1 MALTGT
7 GIRIGTVTEFG
18 VSVRFPR
25 GLASDGTTL
34 RLFDAN
40 KGYTLDLSTGIATPI
55 GTLTNF
61 GVSEAALRS
70 ATYHNNQFVFFG
82 QNRRRIFEY
91 DPSDGGAEQITAQ
104 LTIQG
109 SSANPDIWGLASLD
123 GTLWALER
131 GTDKLYTVD
140 IANDM
145 LIPVGTATDFGLPGS
160 PNLQSF
166 TAYDG
171 ELIAISN
178 GLQKLVRFDQTTG
191 IATLAANGT
200 VPDAAS
206 EALAEHAGQLFLAGS
221 GDDALFRMYDVG
233 WDETIAAV
241 EVDEGSNGS
250 LDLSTVSKD
259 ATSFEFTPGY
269 TAPGWLTISGMD
281 LTVTNAPDVTAD
293 TDFEAQVRAIR
304 DSAHAD
310 KTLTVRVIAEAVP
323 PPPLNPPTFTA
334 PAANYEVNERADDSI
349 DSTEFFTGHTRLA
362 FRSGYSAP
370 SWLTISGLN
379 VVITDAPDVLEDTD
393 FTVPLTGANGDGSVN
408 GSITISVQQIDPAPV
423 FGTPNRFDIDEGSSS
438 VFDLSG
444 DLQNTESLAYQSGYS
459 APSWLTISG
468 LTLVIT
474 NAEQVSQDTD
484 FDVLLAAES
493 TKTAATADRTVTIRV
508 RDVAVPPPP
517 PSNPPTFMEPATNY
531 EVNERASR
539 RIDSTEFFTGHT
551 HLAFQTDAT
560 VPSWLTISG
569 LNVVITGAPDV
580 LEDTDFT
587 VPLTA
592 TNSDGSVNGSIMI
605 SVQQIDPAPVFGT
618 PNRFDIDEG
627 SSSVFDLSGDLQ
639 NTESLAYQSGYSAPS
654 WLTISGLTL
663 VITNAQ
669 QVLQDTDFDVLLAAE
684 STKTAAT
691 ADRTVTI
698 RVRDVTVPPP
708 PVTPPGAPTSLSL
721 TKTHNSIVA
730 TWRAAANNGGEAPSR
745 YDIQINGGG
754 WIDAGLDLTHTFENL
769 SPETQYTIDVVQVNS
784 TGRGTPASK
793 SVRTDAAPIVITTP
807 GAPRS
812 LSLTKTHN
820 SIVARWAAAAN
831 NGGEAPSRY
840 DVQINRG
847 QWIDTGLDL
856 RHTFENLLPETEYLI
871 EVVQVNSAGRGTP
884 ASRRVRTDA
893 APTAPAAPQNLTV
906 ELTATT
912 AILKWA
918 ISGTGS
924 PADTYEVSYAEGD
937 RVGSDWIDTKNL
949 RTRFFI
955 RRLKRAT
962 RYTFAV
968 RGRNSEGA
976 GDASRPVTQNT
987 PIASLHNALFFKECV
1002 NYFDNGG
1009 RVSEYGN
1016 PSNIIRAVAD
1026 NDYNTFTREKD
1037 LVINIAVGGNSTR
1050 VDAIFVKG
1058 IDIEG
1063 HSAEP
1068 TGGTGVGYNNRV
1080 MPLTVKNWEGTEVST
1095 VVAGFQ
1101 HDLYLLDSHFT
1112 ATSVRMMFTG
1122 TDAKIYE
1129 IMLLEF
1135 GLEINANSDF
1145 TQINPDFVDRSG
1157 VVHPDAGSGI
1167 AYSPSIGDQRDKWE
1181 IDYVVKVVPGKTLL
1195 ETPEEFLYWRAKNK
1209 NHVFAMEPSRF
1220 PWRVFPAVFVRKRVP
1235 VRYRTDD
1242 KLAGEV
1248 LNFRVAEQ

>member
-1 MALTGT
+1 MD
-7 GIRIGTVTEFG
+7 E
-18 VSVRFPR
+18 
-25 GLASDGTTL
+25 
-34 RLFDAN
+34 
-40 KGYTLDLSTGIATPI
+40 
-55 GTLTNF
+55 
-61 GVSEAALRS
+61 
-70 ATYHNNQFVFFG
+70 
-82 QNRRRIFEY
+82 
-91 DPSDGGAEQITAQ
+91 
-104 LTIQG
+104 
-109 SSANPDIWGLASLD
+109 
-123 GTLWALER
+123 
-131 GTDKLYTVD
+131 
-140 IANDM
+140 
-145 LIPVGTATDFGLPGS
+145 
-160 PNLQSF
+160 
-166 TAYDG
+166 
-171 ELIAISN
+171 
-178 GLQKLVRFDQTTG
+178 
-191 IATLAANGT
+191 AANGT
-200 VPDAAS
+200 
-206 EALAEHAGQLFLAGS
+206 
-221 GDDALFRMYDVG
+221 
-233 WDETIAAV
+233 
-241 EVDEGSNGS
+241 
-250 LDLSTVSKD
+250 LDLSTVSDD
-259 ATSFEFTPGY
+259 AASFEFAPTH
-269 TAPGWLTISGMD
+269 TARTWLTIAGTV
-281 LTVTNAPDVTAD
+281 LTVTTAPDVTAD

-304 DSAHAD
+304 DSAHED
-310 KTLTVRVIAEAVP
+310 KTVRVRVRDTTP
-323 PPPLNPPTFTA
+323 PPPSNPPTFME
-334 PAANYEVNERADDSI
+334 PATHYEVNERASRTI

-362 FRSGYSAP
+362 FQTGSTVR

-393 FTVPLTGANGDGSVN
+393 FTVPLTATNNDGSVN
-408 GSITISVQQIDPAPV
+408 GSLTISVQQIDPAPV

-474 NAEQVSQDTD
+474 NAQQVSQDTD

-517 PSNPPTFMEPATNY
+517 PSNPPTFMEPATHY

>member
-1 MALTGT
+1 MT
-7 GIRIGTVTEFG
+7 
-18 VSVRFPR
+18 
-25 GLASDGTTL
+25 
-34 RLFDAN
+34 
-40 KGYTLDLSTGIATPI
+40 
-55 GTLTNF
+55 
-61 GVSEAALRS
+61 
-70 ATYHNNQFVFFG
+70 
-82 QNRRRIFEY
+82 
-91 DPSDGGAEQITAQ
+91 
-104 LTIQG
+104 
-109 SSANPDIWGLASLD
+109 
-123 GTLWALER
+123 
-131 GTDKLYTVD
+131 
-140 IANDM
+140 
-145 LIPVGTATDFGLPGS
+145 
-160 PNLQSF
+160 
-166 TAYDG
+166 
-171 ELIAISN
+171 
-178 GLQKLVRFDQTTG
+178 
-191 IATLAANGT
+191 
-200 VPDAAS
+200 
-206 EALAEHAGQLFLAGS
+206 
-221 GDDALFRMYDVG
+221 
-233 WDETIAAV
+233 
-241 EVDEGSNGS
+241 
-250 LDLSTVSKD
+250 
-259 ATSFEFTPGY
+259 
-269 TAPGWLTISGMD
+269 
-281 LTVTNAPDVTAD
+281 
-293 TDFEAQVRAIR
+293 
-304 DSAHAD
+304 
-310 KTLTVRVIAEAVP
+310 
-323 PPPLNPPTFTA
+323 
-334 PAANYEVNERADDSI
+334 
-349 DSTEFFTGHTRLA
+349 
-362 FRSGYSAP
+362 
-370 SWLTISGLN
+370 
-379 VVITDAPDVLEDTD
+379 
-393 FTVPLTGANGDGSVN
+393 
-408 GSITISVQQIDPAPV
+408 
-423 FGTPNRFDIDEGSSS
+423 
-438 VFDLSG
+438 
-444 DLQNTESLAYQSGYS
+444 
-459 APSWLTISG
+459 
-468 LTLVIT
+468 
-474 NAEQVSQDTD
+474 
-484 FDVLLAAES
+484 
-493 TKTAATADRTVTIRV
+493 
-508 RDVAVPPPP
+508 P
-517 PSNPPTFMEPATNY
+517 PS
-531 EVNERASR
+531 
-539 RIDSTEFFTGHT
+539 FFTGHT